1 MWRNLQ
7 EIEHLGE
14 IFQGPFCALGPQAGA
29 GPDEDHCA
37 ETAILSRRG
46 QKQRVDWVSCLLEYC
61 IEKLSMVG
69 GILGREAP
77 WSLMGTALE
86 VLKLGLSWAPH
97 PVYSVP
103 ANPLPDF
110 TGMFSTKKWED
121 FPVTSL
127 ILLPREESD
136 LQS

>member
-7 EIEHLGE
+7 EIEHLGGGRE
-14 IFQGPFCALGPQAGA
+14 IFQGPFRALGPQAGA

-37 ETAILSRRG
+37 ETAILSRQG

-97 PVYSVP
+97 PVY
-103 ANPLPDF
+103 PLTLF
-110 TGMFSTKKWED
+110 L
-121 FPVTSL
+121 TSQACF
-127 ILLPREESD
+127 LLKSGKTFLSP
-136 LQS
+136 L